1 MKHWVRNLLWLILVA
16 AIAISSYFSWHWY
29 TSKGAAVTY
38 RSAAVARGNLLATI
52 SATGSL
58 EPEDSIDVGAQ
69 VAGQISRFGTEG
81 GKPDG
86 KPLDRRSIVKT
97 GDLLALIDP
106 SLYKMALESAQ
117 AQLAQSNAQLAQ
129 SNAQL
134 AQSNSQLVQS
144 NANLA
149 QCDANIKKAQADIQ
163 QMEAKKIQAE
173 QDWSRA
179 QKLKKE
185 TPEALADTT
194 YDSYQATYLTAVA
207 NLASANAALDQ
218 VKAAQAQAQ
227 AAAVQAG
234 AAIEQ
239 SKAGIQLAQAS
250 IKQSHASVD
259 LAQRNVD
266 YCTITSPVDGEVIDR
281 RVNIGQTVVSSL
293 NAPSLFLIAKDLTRM
308 VIWVSVNEADIGSIH
323 NGQPVT
329 FTVDARPGVTF
340 PGTVTKVR
348 FDATMTQNVVT
359 YPVEVSAKNPDGLL
373 YPYMTANVQFELD
386 RRTDVLKVP
395 NGALR
400 YVPTAEEQVAP
411 ESRADLDKLAQRGG
425 SQEGLQTGNDAPS
438 EENAAEAPASQPTEV
453 RHKYPHGD
461 SSEASTK
468 PAGSQRAKKGHDKGL
483 LWVLEGEFL
492 KPIKVR
498 LGMSDGTMTEVQG
511 QDLKEGLK
519 VVVSEQRP
527 TGAPAAGASPFMPQM
542 RRR

>member
-1 MKHWVRNLLWLILVA
+1 MLWLVLVA
-16 AIAISSYFSWHWY
+16 GVGISGYFVWRWYSARNSAVSYR
-29 TSKGAAVTY
+29 TAPVAKGD
-38 RSAAVARGNLLATI
+38 LLSTI

-106 SLYKMALESAQ
+106 SLYKMSLEAAQ
-117 AQLAQSNAQLAQ
+117 AQLAQSHAQLAQ

-163 QMEAKKIQAE
+163 QMEAKKVQAE
-173 QDWSRA
+173 QDWNRA

-194 YDSYQATYLTAVA
+194 YDNYQATYLTAVA
-207 NLASANAALDQ
+207 NLASSNAALDQ

-227 AAAVQAG
+227 AAVVQAQ

-239 SKAGIQLAQAS
+239 SKAGIQLAQAAV
-250 IKQSHASVD
+250 KQSQAAVD

-329 FTVDARPGVTF
+329 FTVDARQGVTF

-386 RRTDVLKVP
+386 KRTDVLKVP

-400 YVPTAEEQVAP
+400 YTPTAEDQVAP
-411 ESRADLDKLAQRGG
+411 ESRADLEKLAQRGDSKEASQPGDDPQPSGEPRPGG
-425 SQEGLQTGNDAPS
+425 SGQEPS
-438 EENAAEAPASQPTEV
+438 ASQPTEV
-453 RHKYPHGD
+453 RHKYPHAD
-461 SSEASTK
+461 SPEAGTK
-468 PAGSQRAKKGHDKGL
+468 PAGAQRAKKNHDRGL
-483 LWVLEGEFL
+483 LWVQEGEFL

-511 QDLKEGLK
+511 PDLKEGLA
-519 VVVSEQRP
+519 VVVSEQRQ
-527 TGAPAAGASPFMPQM
+527 TGAPQAGASPFMPQM

>member
-1 MKHWVRNLLWLILVA
+1 V
-16 AIAISSYFSWHWY
+16 S
-29 TSKGAAVTY
+29 Y
-38 RSAAVARGNLLATI
+38 RSEAVVRGNLLATI

-69 VAGQISRFGTEG
+69 VAGQISKFGTEG
-81 GKPDG
+81 GKPG
-86 KPLDRRSIVKT
+86 AKPLDRRSIVKT

-106 SLYKMALESAQ
+106 SLYKMSLESAQ
-117 AQLAQSNAQLAQ
+117 AQLAQSNAQWAQ

-163 QMEAKKIQAE
+163 QMEAKKIEAQ
-173 QDWSRA
+173 QDWDRA

-194 YDSYQATYLTAVA
+194 YDNYKATYLTAVA
-207 NLASANAALDQ
+207 NLASSNAALDQ

-227 AAAVQAG
+227 AAVVQAT

-250 IKQSHASVD
+250 IKQSQASVD

-359 YPVEVSAKNPDGLL
+359 YPVEVSAMNPDGLL

-425 SQEGLQTGNDAPS
+425 SKEASQPEGDAPA
-438 EENAAEAPASQPTEV
+438 EENAAENAASQPTEV
-453 RHKYPHGD
+453 KHKYPHGD
-461 SSEASTK
+461 SPEASTR
-468 PAGSQRAKKGHDKGL
+468 PAGSQRAKKSHDKGL
-483 LWVLEGEFL
+483 LWVIEGEFL
-492 KPIKVR
+492 KPIKVH

-511 QDLKEGLK
+511 PDLKDGLK

-527 TGAPAAGASPFMPQM
+527 TGAPQAGASPFMPQM